1 MRLSPTQ
8 SNRPVG
14 IPVVTLAER
23 LAHEAHRT
31 RGRYIGSLRDLAS
44 WAARN
49 PSPETVAAMLAE
61 VAALDT
67 GLQAV
72 RDLLS

>member
-1 MRLSPTQ
+1 MNDLTRH
-8 SNRPVG
+8 G

-23 LAHEAHRT
+23 LAAEARRT
-31 RGRYIGSLRDLAS
+31 RGRYVGSLRDLAS

-49 PSPETVAAMLAE
+49 PSPEAVAVMLAE